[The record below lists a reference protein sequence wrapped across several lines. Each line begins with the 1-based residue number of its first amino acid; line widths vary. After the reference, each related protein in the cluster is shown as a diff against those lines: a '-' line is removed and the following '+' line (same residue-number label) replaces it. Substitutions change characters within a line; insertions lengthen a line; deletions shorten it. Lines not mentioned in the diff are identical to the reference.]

1 MADVVSTSRINL
13 TLPIFPNP
21 SMSDWY
27 VSFEEILDEYKE
39 EFLEANNPQST
50 RRHQVLCNA
59 RDAIVEVH
67 KSQNDPV
74 DLPKALKM
82 AIRHYYFQFIT
93 DENDRRAEEDIL
105 RNDQGGDQSGVSP
118 EEREANARPKD
129 ASFYKKQLTDWDVA
143 QKLFRQEID
152 DYDKEEQRKMGIT
165 HSIRH
170 RTGHARQWFNN
181 MTSAQKKDVQR
192 AKDKWNEEGAPAES
206 QAMYRKRNLKKILDN
221 FSQEIA
227 RTMGCRIIMLVSH
240 KKSGE
245 MSLGVSIHE
254 SEPVTS
260 KKAFTVSSRGN
271 KEWVTDGF
279 KKFSE
284 WSKQEF
290 YPADDD
296 EDDDAAKEEEE
307 EKPSLPEVVLD
318 NDGFAKLP
326 SRTDV
331 PLKGQQELIRQ
342 IFHASYK
349 VFTGSN
355 KPVPWGVVIA
365 DPVTYVDLD
374 CVPKDFVFKDP
385 SHMRAA
391 EVNKLWRHWDL
402 RRSQEEKLVVFYGG
416 RVADLSK
423 AWLAN
428 AIPMKKAKKK
438 MYVEIDGKNAQQSLP
453 TQSAAGT
460 EQPASSQSTKHPEQ
474 PADHTSLTMLAG
486 SRPTKHM
493 KMPAGESD
501 SSDDDL
507 SLSAPEAHLQ
517 ALTSRPSSAQRGAP
531 AAVPMKDRMSFLR
544 ALSSNS
550 EYLHFVEPMKDLK
563 KERTSQHPE
572 GWPTWA
578 TWSWERLYLPK
589 TMHDSDD
596 QLLKFLQIIK
606 STRISASASAM
617 RVALGLGMLL
627 RECKRVIEYEAD
639 EAAPDIPSYISTSVL
654 DIKCL
659 DLILDALNAAKGGVV
674 RMSKA
679 RVDTDLKG
687 AVVRHGAVPEEL
699 GQNALGGGQE
709 GEVGMAEQDNEETR
723 RQLEEELKKMAVLK
737 EQMRKLKESKKM
749 LEDSNKMLEKESAD
763 LQKMYHVAEGQKDR
777 EDEEQHVVEH
787 GDVEKQDTDEERV
800 QEEHVVE
807 EKKGKKR
814 RKSGVSG
821 PPAKKSKTD
830 LVRRSFRARQPSKK
844 ALCN

>member
-1 MADVVSTSRINL
+1 
-13 TLPIFPNP
+13 
-21 SMSDWY
+21 MSDCLRN
-27 VSFEEILDEYKE
+27 VQDM
-39 EFLEANNPQST
+39 
-50 RRHQVLCNA
+50 
-59 RDAIVEVH
+59 IVDVH
-67 KSQNDPV
+67 KSHNDPV
-74 DLPKALKM
+74 DLPKALKL

-93 DENDRRAEEDIL
+93 DKNDRRAEEDIL
-105 RNDQGGDQSGVSP
+105 RNDQEGDQSGVSP

-129 ASFYKKQLTDWDVA
+129 ALFYKKQLTDWDIT

-152 DYDKEEQRKMGIT
+152 NYDKEEQQKMGIT

-170 RTGHARQWFNN
+170 HMGHARKWFNN
-181 MTSAQKKDVQR
+181 MTPAQKKDVQQ

-227 RTMGCRIIMLVSH
+227 RTMGCRIVMLISH

-245 MSLGVSIHE
+245 MSLGVSMVSFLLSHE

-271 KEWVTDGF
+271 KEWVADSF

-290 YPADDD
+290 YPADDN
-296 EDDDAAKEEEE
+296 EDDDDDAEEEE

-318 NDGFAKLP
+318 NDGFAKQP
-326 SRTDV
+326 SHADV
-331 PLKGQQELIRQ
+331 PLKGQQELIHQ

-355 KPVPWGVVIA
+355 KPVPWGVISA
-365 DPVTYVDLD
+365 DPATYVDLD

-402 RRSQEEKLVVFYGG
+402 RRSEEEKLVVFYGG
-416 RVADLSK
+416 R
-423 AWLAN
+423 
-428 AIPMKKAKKK
+428 KAKKQ
-438 MYVEIDGKNAQQSLP
+438 MYMEIDEENAQQSLP
-453 TQSAAGT
+453 AQSAAGT
-460 EQPASSQSTKHPEQ
+460 EQPASSQSTKCPEQ
-474 PADHTSLTMLAG
+474 PADCTSLTMSA
-486 SRPTKHM
+486 SPQPTKHT

-517 ALTSRPSSAQRGAP
+517 ALTSCPSLAQHGAP
-531 AAVPMKDRMSFLR
+531 AAVPMKDHMLFSRG
-544 ALSSNS
+544 LSSNG
-550 EYLHFVEPMKDLK
+550 EYLHYVEAMKDLK

-578 TWSWERLYLPK
+578 TWSWERSYLPK
-589 TMHDSDD
+589 TVHDSDD

-627 RECKRVIEYEAD
+627 RECKCVIEYEAD
-639 EAAPDIPSYISTSVL
+639 EAASDIPSYISTSVL

-659 DLILDALNAAKGGVV
+659 DLILDTLNIAKGGVV
-674 RMSKA
+674 CMSNA
-679 RVDTDLKG
+679 RVDMDLKG
-687 AVVRHGAVPEEL
+687 AVVHYRAVPEEL

-709 GEVGMAEQDNEETR
+709 EEVEMAEQDNEETR
-723 RQLEEELKKMAVLK
+723 QQLEEEAGEFKHDAG
-737 EQMRKLKESKKM
+737 ERE
-749 LEDSNKMLEKESAD
+749 
-763 LQKMYHVAEGQKDR
+763 

-787 GDVEKQDTDEERV
+787 RDVEEDTDEEQV
-800 QEEHVVE
+800 QEEHVVA
-807 EKKGKKR
+807 EKKGKKDASQGYQDLLPRSPKLTLFDDLSEPDNPPR
-814 RKSGVSG
+814 R
-821 PPAKKSKTD
+821 PYATD
-830 LVRRSFRARQPSKK
+830 LE
-844 ALCN
+844 